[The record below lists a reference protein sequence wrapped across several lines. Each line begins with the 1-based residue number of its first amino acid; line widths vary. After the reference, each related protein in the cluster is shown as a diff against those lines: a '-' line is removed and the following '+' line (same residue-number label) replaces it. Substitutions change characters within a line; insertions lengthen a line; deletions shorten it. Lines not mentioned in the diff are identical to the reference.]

1 MDALM
6 LLTADH
12 NRVRGLF
19 TKFQAAHESEDT
31 AQMTELA
38 VKILT
43 ELEVHTKIE
52 EDIFYPEVSAASDE
66 IRELVS
72 EGVEE
77 HHVVDVL
84 AGEIKGLSPDDEAWE
99 AKMMVLVENV
109 EHHAEEEE
117 TELFPKVRGALDSAA
132 LTDLAERMEALKAQ
146 MGAPTAADK
155 ETLTTEELK
164 ELAKEQEI
172 PGRSTMGRD
181 ELVATV
187 APTS

>member
-1 MDALM
+1 MDAVM

-19 TKFQAAHESEDT
+19 AKFQTAHESEDT
-31 AQMTELA
+31 AEMTELA

-52 EDIFYPEVSAASDE
+52 EDIFYPEVSAVSDE
-66 IRELVS
+66 IREVVT

-84 AGEIKGLSPDDEAWE
+84 AAEIKTLSPEDEAWE
-99 AKMMVLVENV
+99 AKMMVLIENV

-117 TELFPKVRGALDSAA
+117 KELFPKVRGALDSET
-132 LTDLAERMEALKAQ
+132 LTDMAERMEALKAQ
-146 MGAPTAADK
+146 MGAPTTADK
-155 ETLTTEELK
+155 EALTTEELK

-172 PGRSTMGRD
+172 PGRSSMDRD

-187 APTS
+187 DPA